1 MRIAVV
7 GARGQL
13 GAAVAEECAPLHETA
28 AFARGDLDISNER
41 SVIDAMVRFRPD
53 AIVNGIAYTDV
64 DGSEDHPVD
73 ALNANAFAVRSLAR
87 AAGEVGAALVHYST
101 DFVFDGTATAPYT
114 EDDRPNPRSVYA
126 ASKLLGEWFAADAPR
141 GYVLRVET
149 LFGRTA
155 TGPAP
160 RGSVANIVNTLMA
173 GGNPRLFEDR
183 TVSPTYLADAARA
196 TRLLLESSAPAGLY
210 HCVNSGFC
218 TWLQF
223 GRALAHG
230 LGGDALVAKLVAV
243 RMADVKL
250 KATRPKFCA
259 LSNAKLASI
268 GIAMPTWQDALARYL
283 AAEQDRRSAK
293 ALAEG
298 PAAGSD

>member
-1 MRIAVV
+1 MRVAVV

-13 GAAVAEECAPLHETA
+13 GAAVAEECAPLHETTT
-28 AFARGDLDISNER
+28 FARADLDIADER
-41 SVIDAMVRFRPD
+41 AVVETMTRLRPD

-64 DGSEDHPVD
+64 DGSEDHPIE
-73 ALNANAFAVRSLAR
+73 ALNANAFAVRTLAR
-87 AAGEVGAALVHYST
+87 TAARVGAALVHYST

-114 EDDRPNPRSVYA
+114 EDDPPNPRSVYA
-126 ASKLLGEWFAADAPR
+126 ASKLLGEWFAADVPR

-160 RGSVANIVNTLMA
+160 RGSIANIVNTLNA
-173 GGNPRLFEDR
+173 GGNPKVFEDR

-218 TWLQF
+218 TWLELAQ
-223 GRALAHG
+223 ALARG
-230 LGGDALVAKLVAV
+230 MGGEALVAKLVPV
-243 RMADVKL
+243 RMADVQL
-250 KATRPKFCA
+250 RAIRPQFCA
-259 LSNAKLASI
+259 LSNKKLGSI
-268 GIAMPTWQDALARYL
+268 GIEMPAWQDALARFV
-283 AAEQDRRSAK
+283 
-293 ALAEG
+293 
-298 PAAGSD
+298 AG